1 MGVAARVNRVARRV
15 RVATADWAYA
25 IPHWVAAVLR
35 PGDPAPMV
43 PDVAPC
49 GVPILIIPGV
59 FNTWAFQRPLAEA
72 LHAHGHEVHVLPEL
86 GANARPLGASADLVA
101 GYLDRAGL
109 ERVVVVAH
117 SKGGLIA
124 KHLLLDP
131 RTSGR
136 ILGVVAACTPFS
148 GSDLAVSLVRRS
160 PLGMFAPSAE
170 EIVRLREAVDV
181 NQRIVSLCPS
191 WDEMVPNGS
200 RLAGARN
207 VTLDQRGHFLPLT
220 VSHVHDMIHSYV
232 HSLSD
237 RSPSMQLTAIAAV
250 GRNGAI
256 GRAGDVPWHLP
267 EDWQRFKRV
276 TTGCSLVMGRKTF
289 DYIGRPLPGRTSI
302 VITRNLPDERDR
314 DQLIDADRTPPT
326 RVVWVSSLDEAL
338 AAADPA
344 APVWIG
350 GGAEIYRLAWDRL
363 TDLDITEVD
372 QAPDDA
378 DAFFPPI
385 DPAEWEETS
394 REPREGFD
402 FVRYRRR
409 GR

>member
-1 MGVAARVNRVARRV
+1 MGVVARVNRVAGRV

-25 IPHWVAAVLR
+25 IPHWVGAVLR

-59 FNTWAFQRPLAEA
+59 FNTWAFQRPLAQA
-72 LHAHGHEVHVLPEL
+72 LHAHGHEVHVIPEL
-86 GANARPLGASADLVA
+86 GVNARPLGASADLVA

-131 RTSGR
+131 RTSAR
-136 ILGVVAACTPFS
+136 VAGVVAVGTPFS
-148 GSDLAVSLVRRS
+148 GSDLALRVLRRT
-160 PLGMFAPSAE
+160 PLGMFAPTAAE
-170 EIVRLREAVDV
+170 IAELMSSSHV
-181 NQRIVSLCPS
+181 NGRIVSLAPA

-200 RLAGARN
+200 ALAGARN
-207 VTLDQRGHFLPLT
+207 VRLDHVGHFLPLAM
-220 VSHVHDMIHSYV
+220 SEVHDMIHSYV
-232 HSLSD
+232 HDLFE
-237 RSPSMQLTAIAAV
+237 RSKVQQLTAIAAV

-256 GRAGDVPWHLP
+256 GKAGDVPWHIP

-289 DYIGRPLPGRTSI
+289 EYIGRPLPARTSI
-302 VITRNLPDERDR
+302 VITRNLPDEAER
-314 DQLIDADRTPPT
+314 DQVIDPESTPAT

-338 AAADPA
+338 AAADPD

-363 TDLDITEVD
+363 SDLDVTEVD
-372 QAPDDA
+372 QAPEDA

-402 FVRYRRR
+402 FVRYHRR